1 MPPHLLRRPLA
12 VSACQPI
19 VAVLVIIAMVSIGQ
33 ARADGPPSARLN
45 IVIIYADDIG
55 YGDFGC
61 YGATAVKT
69 PHVDRLA
76 RQGLR
81 FTDAHSA
88 AATCTP
94 SRYSLLTGQYAW
106 RERGTGI
113 LPGDAALIIE
123 PGRSTLASTLR
134 QAGFVTGVVGKW
146 HLGLGAERGKLDWNG
161 EIKPGPLE
169 IGFDYAFIMPATGD
183 RVPCV
188 YVEDHHVVGL
198 DPRDPIEVSY
208 GDPFPGEPTGVSHR
222 AELRMDW
229 SHGHNQAVVN
239 EVGRI
244 GYMKGGIAARWNDET
259 MADEFTRH
267 AVQFIERHHD
277 APFFLYFATHGIHVP
292 RLPHPRFAGRTT
304 MGPRGDAIVEFDSC
318 VGEVLAALDR
328 LKLADDTLVIL
339 SSDNGPVLD
348 DGYKDQAVERLGDHR
363 PSGPLRGGKYSAFEG
378 GTRVPLVVRWPAR
391 VKPGVSAA
399 LVSQVD
405 LLASLAALS
414 GQRLAE
420 SAAPDSVNVLA
431 ALMGEDATGRT
442 ELVEQGGPTALRS
455 DNWKFIPATQPPK
468 AKAAANGAGP
478 TDQLFNLA
486 SDLAEATNLA
496 TEQPERARQ
505 MQSRLRE
512 IMAPQ
517 RGHRR

>member
-1 MPPHLLRRPLA
+1 MTSDPLHSRRGLACLRLAAILLLVTSTVFARSLAAGAASPRP
-12 VSACQPI
+12 
-19 VAVLVIIAMVSIGQ
+19 
-33 ARADGPPSARLN
+33 N

-76 RQGLR
+76 REGLR
-81 FTDAHSA
+81 FTDAHSP

-94 SRYSLLTGQYAW
+94 SRYSLLTGEYAW
-106 RERGTGI
+106 RKPGTGI

-123 PGRSTLASTLR
+123 PGRTTLASMLHA
-134 QAGFVTGVVGKW
+134 AGYATGVVGKW
-146 HLGLGAERGKLDWNG
+146 HLGLGAERGALDWNG

-188 YVEDHHVVGL
+188 YVEDHRVVGL
-198 DPRDPIEVSY
+198 DPSDPIAVSY
-208 GDPFPGEPTGVSHR
+208 DQPFPGEPIGTNNRS
-222 AELRMDW
+222 ELRMDW

-239 EVGRI
+239 RVGRI
-244 GYMKGGIAARWNDET
+244 GYMKGGAAARWKDET

-267 AVQFIERHHD
+267 AVQFIERQQHG
-277 APFFLYFATHGIHVP
+277 PFCLYFATHDIHVP
-292 RLPHPRFAGRTT
+292 RLPNPRFAGQTT

-318 VGEVLAALDR
+318 VGEIMAVLAR
-328 LKLADDTLVIL
+328 LKLADNTLVIL

-348 DGYKDQAVERLGDHR
+348 DGYKDQAVERLGNHR

-378 GTRVPLVVRWPAR
+378 GTRVPLVVHWPGR

-405 LLASLAALS
+405 LLASLAALV
-414 GQRLAE
+414 GQRLGDGD
-420 SAAPDSVNVLA
+420 APDSVNVLA
-431 ALMGEDATGRT
+431 ALLGDDTEGRP

-455 DNWKFIPATQPPK
+455 GGWKFIAATRQ
-468 AKAAANGAGP
+468 ARARIARDNGVQA
-478 TDQLFNLA
+478 TDQLYDLT
-486 SDLAEATNLA
+486 SDLAEKKDLA
-496 TEQPERARQ
+496 TEQPQRKAQMRARLQ
-505 MQSRLRE
+505 E
-512 IMAPQ
+512 IMGP
-517 RGHRR
+517 RGGRP